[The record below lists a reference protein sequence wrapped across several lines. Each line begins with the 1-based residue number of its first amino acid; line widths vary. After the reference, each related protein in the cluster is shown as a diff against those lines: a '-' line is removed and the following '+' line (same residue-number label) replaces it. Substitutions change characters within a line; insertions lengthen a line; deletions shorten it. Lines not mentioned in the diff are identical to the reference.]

1 MATVKQYTKKNGDK
15 AYMFNAYL
23 GIDEK
28 TGKQKRTTRRGF
40 KTVKEAKIAASRV
53 ELGVEQETK
62 KTKSVPTFEEVYDDW
77 LEEYRKLVK
86 TSTLINTEAVFKNHI
101 IPKFGGTSIDK
112 ITLQDCQKF
121 MNELSNE
128 VQTFGKMMN
137 YVGSV
142 FDYAMRIELITR
154 NPVKLIKKPP
164 KKMAAKVEDDLNFY
178 DKEQLKL
185 FLKYAEKGTNY
196 RAYVFFRLAAFTGAR
211 KSEILALQWLDIDF
225 DAKVLTIS
233 KSLSK
238 TREGYI
244 VSTPKNN
251 ASVRKISIDD
261 STLNIVKQFYN
272 NEDLSNLIFKSET
285 NGVLPITKP
294 RKWLIRIQ
302 DTIDKDLDKPMK
314 RITTHGF
321 RHTHASLLFEAG
333 AGIKEVQMRLGH
345 ADIQTTMNV
354 YTHVTNHAREQL
366 AEKFN
371 TYIDCKRPIA

>member
-1 MATVKQYTKKNGDK
+1 MATVKQYTKKNGEK

-40 KTVKEAKIAASRV
+40 KTVKEAKIAASRI

-62 KTKSVPTFEEVYDDW
+62 KAKIVPTFEEVYGDW

-86 TSTLINTEAVFKNHI
+86 SSTLINTEAIFKNHI
-101 IPKFGGTSIDK
+101 IPEFGDTAIDK

-121 MNELSNE
+121 MNDLSDKI
-128 VQTFGKMMN
+128 QTFGKTMN
-137 YVGSV
+137 YIGSV
-142 FDYAMRIELITR
+142 FDYAMRVELITR

-164 KKMAAKVEDDLNFY
+164 KKMSLKVEEDLNFY

-211 KSEILALQWLDIDF
+211 KSEILALQWSDIDF
-225 DAKVLTIS
+225 EAKILTIN

-244 VSTPKNN
+244 ISTTKNSS
-251 ASVRKISIDD
+251 SVRKISLDENTLEIIKKFYHDESLD
-261 STLNIVKQFYN
+261 S
-272 NEDLSNLIFKSET
+272 LIFKSES
-285 NGVLPITKP
+285 NGILPITKP

-302 DTIDKDLDKPMK
+302 DNIDKDLDQPLK

-371 TYIDCKRPIA
+371 TYINF